1 MDELFTLQILH
12 AADQEAG
19 IAALEDAPN
28 FSAVLNALRD
38 DFDNTLVLSAGDA
51 FIPGPFFSASETVFD
66 GQGRGDIL
74 IQTIGLLRY

>member
-19 IAALEDAPN
+19 IAALEDASN

-51 FIPGPFFSASETVFD
+51 FIPGRP
-66 GQGRGDIL
+66 
-74 IQTIGLLRY
+74 